1 MPSPTQ
7 VGLRMLFAASQ
18 VKVVNKS
25 IFVGFVALM
34 LVLKITCANA
44 QQFGT
49 AEEARAMLD
58 RAVAALRSDRIKALR
73 EFNDAD
79 NKEFHDRDLYVSCFN
94 IADGVFTAAP
104 SAMVGM
110 DIRSFNV
117 GDDPIGQKAFDA
129 IQGTPEGNV
138 VTMDFNFPKAGKP
151 AVKQSLETRI
161 GDQGCAISFYK

>member
-1 MPSPTQ
+1 MLTVPS
-7 VGLRMLFAASQ
+7 A
-18 VKVVNKS
+18 
-25 IFVGFVALM
+25 I
-34 LVLKITCANA
+34 A
-44 QQFGT
+44 QSFGS

-58 RAVAALRSDRIKALR
+58 RAVAALKSDDAKALR

-129 IQGTPEGNV
+129 IQGTPEGKV
-138 VTMDFNFPKAGKP
+138 VTMDFTFPKAGKP
-151 AVKQSLETRI
+151 AIKQSLETRI

>member
-1 MPSPTQ
+1 
-7 VGLRMLFAASQ
+7 MLFAFAFATLLLAAAPSA
-18 VKVVNKS
+18 
-25 IFVGFVALM
+25 VA
-34 LVLKITCANA
+34 
-44 QQFGT
+44 QDFGT
-49 AEEARAMLD
+49 AEQAKGMLD
-58 RAVAALRSDRIKALR
+58 RAVAALKSDKVKALR
-73 EFNDAD
+73 EFSDAD

-94 IADGVFTAAP
+94 IADGIFTAAP

-161 GDQGCAISFYK
+161 GDQGCAVSFYR